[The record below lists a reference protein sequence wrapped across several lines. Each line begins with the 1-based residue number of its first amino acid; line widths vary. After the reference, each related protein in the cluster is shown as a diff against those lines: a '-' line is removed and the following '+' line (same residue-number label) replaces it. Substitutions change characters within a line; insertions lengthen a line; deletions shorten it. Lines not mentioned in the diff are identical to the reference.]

1 MKTFFKGFNDI
12 EQIVMIIKTLGTP
25 DDVSWSEFKEL
36 PDYPKLI
43 FPDSKGAKLSD
54 IFQDYPETTG
64 QFLEQFL
71 KLNPK
76 SRITADEAL
85 DHPYFH
91 ETLPLPIEDTTL
103 LPLFEK
109 EYIEEDEQD

>member
-1 MKTFFKGFNDI
+1 MKPFFKGFNDI
-12 EQIVMIIKTLGTP
+12 EQIVLIIKTIGTP
-25 DDVSWSEFKEL
+25 DDASWAEFKEL

-43 FPDSKGAKLSD
+43 FPESKGSRFSE
-54 IFQDYPETTG
+54 IFSEYPETTG

-76 SRITADEAL
+76 SRITADQAL
-85 DHPYFH
+85 NHPYFH
-91 ETLPLPIEDTTL
+91 EIAPLPIEDTAL

-109 EYIEEDEQD
+109 EYVEEEEPE